1 MKGGLEM
8 YNYLLKG
15 LIKDLKKQDVTAF
28 EIIFEEF
35 RGLISFYAKK
45 TGYEDTF
52 GELSLFLIELLYSID
67 LSKFKKDKSDTLKRY
82 IAVSI
87 RNKYISL
94 SKQFCE
100 KEKREMSFFEKDS
113 YSIGFEGMLDML
125 DALKHLSS
133 SQRNVLIYKYVYS
146 LSDCQIAEMLG
157 ITRQAVN
164 RLKNRGLK
172 SLKNYFSE

>member
-1 MKGGLEM
+1 M

-15 LIKDLKKQDVTAF
+15 LIKDLRAQDVTAF

-35 RGLISFYAKK
+35 KGLISFYAKK
-45 TGYEDTF
+45 VNNEDTF
-52 GELSLFLIELLYSID
+52 GELSLFLLELLYNID

-87 RNKYISL
+87 RNRYIAL
-94 SKQFCE
+94 SKQYCE
-100 KEKREMSFFEKDS
+100 REKRELSLFEKDCGC
-113 YSIGFEGMLDML
+113 YGFEGMLDML
-125 DALKHLSS
+125 DALKYLSP
-133 SQRNVLIYKYVYS
+133 SQRNILIYKYVYS
-146 LSDCQIAEMLG
+146 LSDCQIAEMLC

-172 SLKNYFSE
+172 ALKNYFSE

>member
-1 MKGGLEM
+1 M

-15 LIKDLKKQDVTAF
+15 LIKELRQQDMTAF

-35 RGLISFYAKK
+35 KGLISFYSKK
-45 TGYEDTF
+45 LDYEDAL
-52 GELSLFLIELLYSID
+52 GELTLFLLELLHSID
-67 LSKFKKDKSDTLKRY
+67 LSKFKKEKSDTLKRY
-82 IAVSI
+82 IAVCV
-87 RNKYISL
+87 RNRYIAL

-100 KEKREMSFFEKDS
+100 RQKHELSLFEKDS
-113 YSIGFEGMLDML
+113 ESCGFEGMLEIL
-125 DALKHLSS
+125 DALKYLKT
-133 SQRNVLIYKYVYS
+133 SQRNVLIYKYAYS

-172 SLKNYFSE
+172 ALKDYFSE

>member
-1 MKGGLEM
+1 M

-15 LIKDLKKQDVTAF
+15 LIKDFRTQDVTAF

-35 RGLISFYAKK
+35 KGLISFYAKK
-45 TGYEDTF
+45 INYEDAF
-52 GELSLFLIELLYSID
+52 GELSLFLLELLYSID

-87 RNKYISL
+87 RNKYIAL

-100 KEKREMSFFEKDS
+100 REKRELSFFDKDS
-113 YSIGFEGMLDML
+113 YSFGFEGMLDML
-125 DALKHLSS
+125 DALKHLSA
-133 SQRNVLIYKYVYS
+133 SQQNVLIYKYVYS
-146 LSDCQIAEMLG
+146 LSDCQIAETLG

-172 SLKNYFSE
+172 ALKDYFFE

>member
-1 MKGGLEM
+1 M

-15 LIKDLKKQDVTAF
+15 LIKDLRGQDITAF

-35 RGLISFYAKK
+35 KGLISFYSKK
-45 TGYEDTF
+45 VNNEDTF
-52 GELSLFLIELLYSID
+52 GELSLFLLELLYSID

-82 IAVSI
+82 IAVSL
-87 RNKYISL
+87 RNRYIAL
-94 SKQFCE
+94 SKQLSDR
-100 KEKREMSFFEKDS
+100 EKRELSFFEKDS
-113 YSIGFEGMLDML
+113 FCYGFEGVLDML

-133 SQRNVLIYKYVYS
+133 SQQNVLIYKYVYS

-172 SLKNYFSE
+172 ALKNYFLE